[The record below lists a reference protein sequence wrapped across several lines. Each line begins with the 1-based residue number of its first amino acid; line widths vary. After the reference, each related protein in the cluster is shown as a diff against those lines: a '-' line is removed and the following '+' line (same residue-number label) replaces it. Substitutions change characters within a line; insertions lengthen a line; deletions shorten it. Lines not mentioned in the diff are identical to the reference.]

1 MGIGADLQRAF
12 DGGTMCVMNDR
23 YELLEKIAEGGRA
36 VVWRAQDRS
45 SGRVVAL
52 KRLSADVSTVEMQR
66 EIEAL
71 KAVQHPNIVA
81 MLDAGTDEQGGFLV
95 MEFLEGATLESRAP
109 ITLPEFETLAG
120 QSLAALGAM
129 HRAGWLHRD
138 VKPENLMQ
146 AGNGDWKL
154 IDFGLACRSDEK
166 IDNAMTGS
174 VHFMAP
180 EQFEN
185 AALDART
192 DVYALGGTYY
202 FVLTGRLPFVGE
214 TTPQV
219 ITAHLYQKPQPLGE
233 LRPDVPLEV
242 TEVVHQMLAR
252 RPDTRPA
259 TMAEIQARLGF
270 ASCGSLLVD
279 TLDAS
284 T

>member
-1 MGIGADLQRAF
+1 
-12 DGGTMCVMNDR
+12 MNPR

-45 SGRVVAL
+45 NGRVVAL
-52 KRLSADVSTVEMQR
+52 KRLSVAVSVVEMQR

-71 KAVQHPNIVA
+71 KAVQHPNIVSL
-81 MLDAGTDEQGGFLV
+81 LDAGTDEQGGFLV

-109 ITLPEFETLAG
+109 LTLPEVETLAR
-120 QSLAALGAM
+120 QSLAALEAV

-146 AGNGDWKL
+146 TESGDWKL
-154 IDFGLACRSDEK
+154 IDFGLACRRDEK

-185 AALDART
+185 AALDARA
-192 DVYALGGTYY
+192 DVYALGGTFY
-202 FVLTGRLPFVGE
+202 FALTGRVPFEGE

-219 ITAHLYQKPQPLGE
+219 ITAHLYQRPQSLAE
-233 LRPDVPLEV
+233 LRPDVSVAVAEV
-242 TEVVHQMLAR
+242 IHQMLAR
-252 RPDTRPA
+252 RPDARPS